1 MECWRLVYYG
11 GIIGCRHSSVFV
23 ARWPFLH
30 WIYERVNFC
39 NMHLLN
45 SITNLAIFFS
55 SIQCHRLSV
64 HKNLVIA
71 FILYYILNIIFWEPV
86 LTGVSQKRS
95 PSHFDHVSI
104 FFLIYKCQNIFD
116 FFSRN
121 GWKIYWT
128 QWWFSVKWRLPI
140 GFLMKASTFTQE
152 WLPTFLI
159 LRHLSFSFT
168 YLDGVRIMLICWKIP
183 SYFIWATQNC
193 ILYPT

>member
-1 MECWRLVYYG
+1 MK
-11 GIIGCRHSSVFV
+11 
-23 ARWPFLH
+23 
-30 WIYERVNFC
+30 ERTFATCAVKQCYQLCNF
-39 NMHLLN
+39 
-45 SITNLAIFFS
+45 FFS

-95 PSHFDHVSI
+95 PSHFDYVSNALLISNYQNIGTYLI
-104 FFLIYKCQNIFD
+104 FF
-116 FFSRN
+116 RN

-128 QWWFSVKWRLPI
+128 QWWFSVKWRLLI

-168 YLDGVRIMLICWKIP
+168 YLDGVRIMFIC
-183 SYFIWATQNC
+183 
-193 ILYPT
+193 